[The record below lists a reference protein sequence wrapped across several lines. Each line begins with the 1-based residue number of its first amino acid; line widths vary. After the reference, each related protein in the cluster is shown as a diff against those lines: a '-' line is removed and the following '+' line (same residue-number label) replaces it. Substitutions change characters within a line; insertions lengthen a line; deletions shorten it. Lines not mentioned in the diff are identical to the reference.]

1 MLVRFMA
8 GDERVMILEVAG
20 VQRVDDQVQVGTE
33 GVARISPNEVRLVG
47 CPLERWDGTGILDL
61 IPYQREREDD
71 GSITGE
77 LTSWH
82 GGFGFVSGDNGE
94 TYFLHLSGCGE
105 LLRCKLAAEKERCF
119 PKLRIKFWDTGAS
132 EGDGR
137 YSAVEMAEE
146 VP

>member
-1 MLVRFMA
+1 MLVRSI
-8 GDERVMILEVAG
+8 DEDGVVMVQELPIVRMSDDG
-20 VQRVDDQVQVGTE
+20 VVTKE
-33 GVARISPNEVRLVG
+33 GMLICSAPGAKGELM
-47 CPLERWDGTGILDL
+47 RWDGTGILDL

-105 LLRCKLAAEKERCF
+105 LLRSKLAAEQERCF
-119 PKLRIKFWDTGAS
+119 PKLRIKFWDTGTS